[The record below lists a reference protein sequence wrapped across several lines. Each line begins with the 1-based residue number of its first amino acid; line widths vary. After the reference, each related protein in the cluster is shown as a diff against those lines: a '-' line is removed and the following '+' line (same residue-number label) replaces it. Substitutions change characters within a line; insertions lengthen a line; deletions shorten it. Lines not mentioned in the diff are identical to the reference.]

1 MQAIVQALLLPVAQP
16 LVHLNGG
23 LMLMLHAWLLLL
35 LWQRPSGAVPSVGAE
50 CVQEKNKL
58 DQRRDEV
65 HPHQQASLPHDSNVH
80 STVLRHKATEQK
92 RNARARCGASL
103 RTTSAQSSLLL
114 AVTRRMAAHGCSVT
128 MRGHARGATLRTT
141 SAQSTL
147 FHQNTCVGLALRA
160 ARFRA
165 VRRESAEPDEGPLKW
180 DAPKLTAS
188 SHVRYGAAERLRRG
202 SGLTGC
208 NDPDPVTS
216 RPA

>member
-80 STVLRHKATEQK
+80 STVLRHKATEEK
-92 RNARARCGASL
+92 RNGKDLTRARAVRSFASNDFGSKFAAAGSYKTYGRARMLSHDARARARRYSPNYFGTKHSLSPEHVCRPSLASCAF
-103 RTTSAQSSLLL
+103 S
-114 AVTRRMAAHGCSVT
+114 G
-128 MRGHARGATLRTT
+128 
-141 SAQSTL
+141 
-147 FHQNTCVGLALRA
+147 RA
-160 ARFRA
+160 ARERGAGRGTLKMGCSEANCELARA
-165 VRRESAEPDEGPLKW
+165 LRCGRKVAQG
-180 DAPKLTAS
+180 
-188 SHVRYGAAERLRRG
+188 ERPHRL
-202 SGLTGC
+202 
-208 NDPDPVTS
+208 
-216 RPA
+216 

>member
-35 LWQRPSGAVPSVGAE
+35 LWQRSSGAVPSVGAE

-80 STVLRHKATEQK
+80 STVLRHKATEEK
-92 RNARARCGASL
+92 RNGKDLKQDAQRARGAEL
-103 RTTSAQSSLLL
+103 RFERLRLKVRCCCLS
-114 AVTRRMAAHGCSVT
+114 VTRRMAAPGCSVT
-128 MRGHARGATLRTT
+128 MRGHARGATLRST

-147 FHQNTCVGLALRA
+147 FHQNTCVA
-160 ARFRA
+160 AQIR
-165 VRRESAEPDEGPLKW
+165 
-180 DAPKLTAS
+180 
-188 SHVRYGAAERLRRG
+188 
-202 SGLTGC
+202 
-208 NDPDPVTS
+208 
-216 RPA
+216 

>member
-80 STVLRHKATEQK
+80 STVLRHKATEEK
-92 RNARARCGASL
+92 RNGKDCARARCGASL
-103 RTTSAQSSLLL
+103 RTTSAQSSLRCCWQLQD
-114 AVTRRMAAHGCSVT
+114 VWP
-128 MRGHARGATLRTT
+128 RTD
-141 SAQSTL
+141 AQSRCAGT
-147 FHQNTCVGLALRA
+147 RA
-160 ARFRA
+160 ALLSELLRHKALSFTRTR
-165 VRRESAEPDEGPLKW
+165 VSA
-180 DAPKLTAS
+180 
-188 SHVRYGAAERLRRG
+188 
-202 SGLTGC
+202 
-208 NDPDPVTS
+208 
-216 RPA
+216 

>member
-35 LWQRPSGAVPSVGAE
+35 LWQRSSGAVPSVGAE

-80 STVLRHKATEQK
+80 STVLRHKATEEK
-92 RNARARCGASL
+92 RNGKDLKQDAQARARRGASL

-114 AVTRRMAAHGCSVT
+114 FVSYKTYGRAGMLSHDARARARRY
-128 MRGHARGATLRTT
+128 
-141 SAQSTL
+141 
-147 FHQNTCVGLALRA
+147 
-160 ARFRA
+160 
-165 VRRESAEPDEGPLKW
+165 
-180 DAPKLTAS
+180 APKYFGTKHSLS
-188 SHVRYGAAERLRRG
+188 PEHVCRG
-202 SGLTGC
+202 S
-208 NDPDPVTS
+208 DSV
-216 RPA
+216 R

>member
-80 STVLRHKATEQK
+80 STVLRHKATEEK
-92 RNARARCGASL
+92 RNGKDL
-103 RTTSAQSSLLL
+103 
-114 AVTRRMAAHGCSVT
+114 TR
-128 MRGHARGATLRTT
+128 ARGAELR
-141 SAQSTL
+141 
-147 FHQNTCVGLALRA
+147 F
-160 ARFRA
+160 
-165 VRRESAEPDEGPLKW
+165 
-180 DAPKLTAS
+180 
-188 SHVRYGAAERLRRG
+188 ERLRLKVRCCWQ
-202 SGLTGC
+202 LQDVWPRT
-208 NDPDPVTS
+208 DAQS
-216 RPA
+216 RCAGTRAALLSELLRHKALSFTRTRVSA